1 MSLLI
6 RCRLSGVGSV
16 LIVAI
21 IIGAVMLK
29 RRARRNVF
37 LMQPLYVGGRGP
49 NRLDNNVPRSFVS
62 VSPLSVFRM
71 QPAITNVTSSL
82 FLFP

>member
-1 MSLLI
+1 MPLLI

-29 RRARRNVF
+29 RRARRDVF
-37 LMQPLYVGGRGP
+37 LMQPLDVGGRGP
-49 NRLDNNVPRSFVS
+49 NRLDNNAPRSFVS
-62 VSPLSVFRM
+62 ASCTCLHSVCN
-71 QPAITNVTSSL
+71 PTNVIG
-82 FLFP
+82 